1 MAKPAEH
8 DPVSTDR
15 RGMMTPRPTGMTEA
29 PRLSTWLVA
38 IALVATAC
46 TGSTPSSAPTD
57 PPATATPVPSASPS
71 KPPPSA
77 VASPSP
83 AGIEL
88 VKATV
93 PRAAATIEDTR
104 QAAAAINAFGFD
116 LHRALAANGSNL
128 VASPTSVAI
137 ALGMA
142 RIGARGQTAA
152 EMDDVLSDLATDDHA
167 AWLNGL
173 DQALATR
180 TGTFRDDDGTAHDQ
194 TLDISN
200 ASFAQ
205 RDLAFDAAYLD
216 ALASRFDHG
225 QYLVDYQADAEAA
238 RRQIN
243 AWASERTRG
252 RIPEVLSPGDVTS
265 DTRLALVNAIYLKAA
280 WAQAF
285 QEDQTIQAPFTRLD
299 DSTVTVPSMRP
310 IVASCGEG
318 DGWSA
323 ADIPYLGRQLSML
336 VIVPDD
342 LAAFERTLGAAV
354 IAAIDRTIAA
364 TEAVPD
370 VTLPRFEVETREELG
385 DILADLGMPT
395 AFDPAAADFSGMTTQ
410 TRLVISKV
418 VHQANISVDEKGTE
432 AAAVTVV
439 GMDTTGGPSETC
451 TAHADRPF
459 LFALRDVETGAIL
472 FMGRV
477 VDPTA
482 R

>member
-1 MAKPAEH
+1 MARPAEP
-8 DPVSTDR
+8 DPASTER
-15 RGMMTPRPTGMTEA
+15 RGMMTPRPTGSMKAT
-29 PRLSTWLVA
+29 RLSTWLA
-38 IALVATAC
+38 IGLVATAC

-57 PPATATPVPSASPS
+57 PAASATPTAAASPS
-71 KPPPSA
+71 TPPPSA
-77 VASPSP
+77 VASPSH

-93 PRAAATIEDTR
+93 PRAAATVEDAR
-104 QAAAAINAFGFD
+104 QAAVAINAFGFD

-128 VASPTSVAI
+128 VASPASIAI

-142 RIGARGQTAA
+142 RVGARGQTAA
-152 EMDDVLSDLATDDHA
+152 EMDAVLSDLATDDHA

-180 TGTFRDDDGTAHDQ
+180 TGTFRDDEGTAHDQ

-205 RDLAFDAAYLD
+205 RDLAFESAYLD
-216 ALASRFDHG
+216 ALASRFDAG
-225 QYLVDYQADAEAA
+225 QFLVDYQADAEAA

-252 RIPEVLSPGDVTS
+252 RIPEVLSPDDVTS

-280 WAQAF
+280 WARAF
-285 QEDQTIQAPFTRLD
+285 QVDQTIQAPFRRPD
-299 DSTVTVPSMRP
+299 GSTVTVPLMR
-310 IVASCGEG
+310 VSEASCGEG
-318 DGWSA
+318 DGWAA
-323 ADIPYLGRQLSML
+323 ADIPYLGGQLSML

-342 LAAFERTLGAAV
+342 LTAFERALDADVVAS
-354 IAAIDRTIAA
+354 IDATISA
-364 TEAVPD
+364 TTASAD
-370 VTLPRFEVETREELG
+370 VTLPRFDVETREELG

-418 VHQANISVDEKGTE
+418 IHQANISVDEKGTE

-439 GMDTTGGPSETC
+439 GMDTTGGPSKTC

-482 R
+482 S

>member
-1 MAKPAEH
+1 MGARLAR
-8 DPVSTDR
+8 TW
-15 RGMMTPRPTGMTEA
+15 TW
-29 PRLSTWLVA
+29 RLSTWLLAITFVA
-38 IALVATAC
+38 AC
-46 TGSTPSSAPTD
+46 TGTTPSPGFTTD
-57 PPATATPVPSASPS
+57 PPVTPAPTTGPTASPA
-71 KPPPSA
+71 PS
-77 VASPSP
+77 VPASPSP

-88 VKATV
+88 AKASV
-93 PRAAATIEDTR
+93 PRAAATIDDAR
-104 QAAAAINAFGFD
+104 QAAAAINAFGFQ
-116 LHRALAANGSNL
+116 LHRALAAAGTNL

-142 RIGARGQTAA
+142 RIGARGPTAA
-152 EMDDVLSDLATDDHA
+152 EMDAVLSDLATDEHA

-180 TGTFRDDDGTAHDQ
+180 TSTFRDDEGTTHDQ

-205 RDLAFDAAYLD
+205 RDLAFEASYLD
-216 ALASRFDHG
+216 ALAARFDAG
-225 QYLVDYQADAEAA
+225 QYLVDYQADTEAA

-252 RIPEVLSPGDVTS
+252 RIPEVLGADDLSP
-265 DTRLALVNAIYLKAA
+265 DTRLALVNAIYLKAS
-280 WAQAF
+280 WARAF
-285 QEDQTIQAPFTRLD
+285 QEDQTNEAPFMRPD
-299 DSTVTVPSMRP
+299 GSTVTVPLMR
-310 IVASCGEG
+310 VLGASCGTG

-323 ADIPYLGRQLSML
+323 ADIPYLGNQLSML
-336 VIVPDD
+336 VIVPED
-342 LAAFERTLGAAV
+342 LVAFERSLDGDV
-354 IAAIDRTIAA
+354 IAAIDTTIAA
-364 TEAVPD
+364 TTTIDD
-370 VTLPRFEVETREELG
+370 VTLPRFDFETREELG
-385 DILADLGMPT
+385 DILAAMGMPT
-395 AFDPAAADFSGMTTQ
+395 AFDAATADFSGMTAQ

-418 VHQANISVDEKGTE
+418 IHQANISVDEKGTE

-477 VDPTA
+477 VDPSA